1 MIVAK
6 ILQLLLFHA
15 IEHRPL
21 GEHRLLG
28 EYRPLGEHRLLGDR
42 DFKVLLSESAWND

>member
-15 IEHRPL
+15 IEHR
-21 GEHRLLG
+21 LLE